1 MDLPI
6 IVGLLVAG
14 GTACLLALLYR
25 NLTSSVRVPDVDIGR
40 LNRFSVARY
49 RPMARLFAEEDY
61 AFLAGQR
68 GFNPRIARQLRRERR
83 RVFRSYLNCLKRD
96 FGQFEAAVKVC
107 MIMSRQDRPDLA
119 KALLKRRLVF
129 TYALMVTEWSLA
141 LHGLGLGTVDVSRLV
156 GSLDGMRIQLGQAA
170 LVRQGSLA

>member
-1 MDLPI
+1 
-6 IVGLLVAG
+6 
-14 GTACLLALLYR
+14 
-25 NLTSSVRVPDVDIGR
+25 
-40 LNRFSVARY
+40 
-49 RPMARLFAEEDY
+49 MARLFAEEDY

-96 FGQFEAAVKVC
+96 FGQLEAAIKMC

-129 TYALMVTEWSLA
+129 TYALMVTEWGLA
-141 LHGLGLGTVDVSRLV
+141 LHSLGLGTVDVSRLV

>member
-6 IVGLLVAG
+6 IVSVLVAG
-14 GTACLLALLYR
+14 STACILTLLYR
-25 NLTSSVRVPDVDIGR
+25 NLVSSLRVHDVDPGR
-40 LNRFSVARY
+40 LSRFSVERY

-61 AFLAGQR
+61 EFLADQKGY
-68 GFNPRIARQLRRERR
+68 NPRIARQLRRERR

-96 FGQFEAAVKVC
+96 FGQLEAAVKVC
-107 MIMSRQDRPDLA
+107 MVTSRQDRPDLA
-119 KALLKRRLVF
+119 KALLKRKLVF
-129 TYALMVTEWSLA
+129 TYALMVTEWGLA
-141 LHGLGLGTVDVSRLV
+141 LHSLGLGTVDVSRLV

>member
-1 MDLPI
+1 
-6 IVGLLVAG
+6 
-14 GTACLLALLYR
+14 
-25 NLTSSVRVPDVDIGR
+25 
-40 LNRFSVARY
+40 
-49 RPMARLFAEEDY
+49 
-61 AFLAGQR
+61 
-68 GFNPRIARQLRRERR
+68 
-83 RVFRSYLNCLKRD
+83 
-96 FGQFEAAVKVC
+96 

>member
-6 IVGLLVAG
+6 IIGVLVAG
-14 GTACLLALLYR
+14 GTAFVLALLYR
-25 NLTSSVRVPDVDIGR
+25 NLVSSLRVRDVDLGR
-40 LNRFSVARY
+40 LSRFSVERY

-61 AFLAGQR
+61 AFLADQKGY
-68 GFNPRIARQLRRERR
+68 NPRIARQLRRERR
-83 RVFRSYLNCLKRD
+83 RVFRSYLDCLKRD
-96 FGQFEAAVKVC
+96 FGQLEAAVKVC
-107 MIMSRQDRPDLA
+107 MVTSREDRPDLA

-129 TYALMVTEWSLA
+129 TYALMVTEWHLA
-141 LHGLGLGTVDVSRLV
+141 LHSLGLGTVDVSRLV

>member
-6 IVGLLVAG
+6 IVGVLVAG
-14 GTACLLALLYR
+14 STACILALLYR
-25 NLTSSVRVPDVDIGR
+25 NLISPLRVRDVDIGR

-49 RPMARLFAEEDY
+49 RPMARLLAEEDY
-61 AFLAGQR
+61 TFLAGQK
-68 GFNPRIARQLRRERR
+68 GFNPRLARQLRRERR

-96 FGQFEAAVKVC
+96 FGQFEAAIKVC
-107 MIMSRQDRPDLA
+107 MITSRVDRPDLA

-129 TYALMVTEWSLA
+129 TYALMVTEWGLA
-141 LHGLGLGTVDVSRLV
+141 LHSLGLGTVDVSRLV

>member
-1 MDLPI
+1 VDLPI
-6 IVGLLVAG
+6 IAGVLVAG
-14 GTACLLALLYR
+14 GTACVLILLYR
-25 NLTSSVRVPDVDIGR
+25 NLISSLRVRDVDAAR

-61 AFLAGQR
+61 KFLAAQHGY
-68 GFNPRIARQLRRERR
+68 NPRIARQLRRERR

-96 FGQFEAAVKVC
+96 FGQLEAAIKVC
-107 MIMSRQDRPDLA
+107 MIMSRVDRPDLA

-129 TYALMVTEWSLA
+129 TYALMVTEWRLT
-141 LHGLGLGTVDVSRLV
+141 LYTLGLGTVDVSRLV
-156 GSLDGMRIQLGQAA
+156 GALDGMRIQLGQAA